1 MNNEVLQ
8 MYQKIYY
15 LFPEERVNLSKM
27 IDLRLLRILSW
38 EEYIKIFPD
47 PTMGLPNSVLEDSFL
62 LATFKHRQ
70 MMNKYYEALNY
81 TPDWLLKDDIKSCLY
96 MRDTHFEYG
105 DFYTMYMFL
114 LAFKDKNDALLYGEK
129 NRQLVKQLYFID

>member
-47 PTMGLPNSVLEDSFL
+47 PTMGLPNSILEDSFL

-70 MMNKYYEALNY
+70 MMNKYYEALKH
-81 TPDWLLKDDIKSCLY
+81 TPDWLLRSDIKSCLY
-96 MRDTHFEYG
+96 MEDTAFKSAP
-105 DFYTMYMFL
+105 FYTKYMFL
-114 LAFKDKNDALLYGEK
+114 LAFKDEDDAKLYGEK